1 MDLERWPLREA
12 LAQLTVGVQLG
23 PYRIEAP
30 LGAGGMGE
38 VYKARDTRLHRM
50 VAIKVLSRDK
60 AFDPRRNHRFLQE
73 ARAISALNHPGIVA
87 LYDIANYGGI
97 DFLVME
103 YVPGTPLCRLIPP
116 EGLPVA
122 QAIGYATQIASALEV
137 AHAASIVHRD
147 IKPGN
152 VIVTPESQVKVLDFG
167 LAKPAV
173 PPTVNPEVE
182 TRTLAPRPT
191 ETGVVMGTA
200 GYMAPEQMRGEAV
213 DHRCDIFSLGC
224 VLYEMISGK
233 RPFSG
238 LTGVE
243 SLAATLKDDPP
254 MLTHGGMPVPP
265 ELERLVLRCLAK
277 KRAERFQSATYL
289 RLALTSFAEGA
300 TAIAGT
306 PEAPRP
312 ITGRSPTQYSRRYL
326 ITGLGAAA
334 AAVAVGVGIYRR
346 DGRPQFKSLAV
357 LPFINATG
365 NPDNDYLTEGISES
379 IINRLSQTSLKVTA
393 RATAFRIRQQDLDPV
408 AIGRQLNVAALMVGR
423 VTSQRNRLVI
433 QMELVN
439 TADGT
444 QIWGDK
450 VVRPVGELQSF
461 EEDIARNI
469 SDTLQLRLTRDQDLR
484 LAKRGTPNVEAYQL
498 YLKGQYHWNKFT
510 AEGLSKAIDYFNQ
523 ALEQDNNYALAWA
536 GIAHASA
543 ILGVEYERA
552 PKETMPKASAAA
564 ARALALDETL
574 AEAHS
579 ALGIY
584 KLFSEWDWTA
594 AQREFVRALSLDPN
608 SSDTKHFYSHY
619 LQAVGQTREAVEV
632 LRRGVDLDPLALI
645 LNAEYGCGLYLAR
658 RFNEALDV
666 LRKTLEME
674 HDFPLTL
681 WFMAQVLERLGRA
694 DEAVAALE
702 GARSGGLRYFTTEL
716 ACAYAASGRPREARA
731 LLLELA
737 QAGKPAPDPCQ
748 ICWVHAELGDRD
760 EAFRWLYHAYDDRS
774 PTLIWL
780 NVEPKFDP
788 LRSDA
793 RFHAFVRQMNLA

>member
-1 MDLERWPLREA
+1 MDPERWPLVEA
-12 LAQLTVGVQLG
+12 LIQLTAGAQLG
-23 PYRIEAP
+23 PYRIEGS
-30 LGAGGMGE
+30 LGVGGMGE
-38 VYKARDTRLHRM
+38 VYKAHDTRLHRI
-50 VAIKVLSRDK
+50 VAIKVLPRDK
-60 AFDPRRNHRFLQE
+60 AFDPGRNHRLLQE

-87 LYDIANYGGI
+87 LYDIASHGGI

-116 EGLPVA
+116 EGMPIAEAV
-122 QAIGYATQIASALEV
+122 GYATQIASALEV
-137 AHAASIVHRD
+137 AHAAGIVHRD

-167 LAKPAV
+167 LAKLAAPA
-173 PPTVNPEVE
+173 TVNPDSG
-182 TRTLAPRPT
+182 TQTLGPLPT
-191 ETGVVMGTA
+191 GTGIVMGTP

-224 VLYEMISGK
+224 VVYEMISGK
-233 RPFSG
+233 RPFSR
-238 LTGVE
+238 LTAVE
-243 SLAATLKDDPP
+243 SLAAALKEDPP
-254 MLTHGGMPVPP
+254 MLTRGGAPVPP
-265 ELERLVLRCLAK
+265 ELEGLVLRCLAK
-277 KRAERFQSATYL
+277 KRSERFQSAADV
-289 RLALTSFAEGA
+289 RSALSSFADGA
-300 TAIAGT
+300 TAIAGPLET
-306 PEAPRP
+306 PRP
-312 ITGRSPTQYSRRYL
+312 VTDRSPTQYSRRYL

-334 AAVAVGVGIYRR
+334 AAAAGVAIYRR
-346 DGRPQFKSLAV
+346 EGGPQFKSLAV
-357 LPFINATG
+357 LPLINATG
-365 NPDNDYLTEGISES
+365 NPENDYLTEGISES
-379 IINRLSQTSLKVTA
+379 IINRLSQTSLKDTA

-439 TADGT
+439 TGDGT

-484 LAKRGTPNVEAYQL
+484 LGKRGTPNVEAYQL

-523 ALEQDNNYALAWA
+523 ALQQDNNYALAWA

-543 ILGVEYERA
+543 ILGVEYDRP

-564 ARALALDETL
+564 AKALALDETL

-594 AQREFVRALSLDPN
+594 AQREFARALSLDPN
-608 SSDTKHFYSHY
+608 NSDTKHFYSHY
-619 LQAVGQTREAVEV
+619 LQAVNRPHEAVEV
-632 LRRGVDLDPLALI
+632 LKRGVELDPLALI
-645 LNAEYGCGLYLAR
+645 LNAEYGIGLYYDR
-658 RFNEALDV
+658 RFSEALEV

-674 HDFPLTL
+674 RDFPLTL
-681 WFMAQVLERLGRA
+681 WFMAQVLERLGRS

-702 GARSGGLRYFTTEL
+702 RGRSEGLRHFTTEL
-716 ACAYAASGRPREARA
+716 ACAYAASGRPRQARA
-731 LLLELA
+731 LLSELA
-737 QAGKPAPDPCQ
+737 QPGKPAPDPCQ
-748 ICWVHAELGDRD
+748 ICWVHAALGDRN
-760 EAFRWLYHAYDDRS
+760 EAFRWLYRAYEDRS
-774 PTLIWL
+774 PTLIWI

-788 LRSDA
+788 MRPDP
-793 RFHAFVRQMNLA
+793 RFTSFVRQMNLA